1 MALRGIKS
9 FTEGCENKLWTT
21 TIPEA
26 RIAAWEAEV
35 ERLKPRKQK
44 NWSGTLQDRF
54 GVLTRVRYNP
64 EGVVIPG
71 SSYVSHFENFLS
83 GRRQGIRGT
92 DSEWMPVVPAG
103 LMASIAEST
112 PGFLLV
118 RPQGDER
125 FDDMSANESGVQYH
139 LARMENQTW
148 NHEPQNHPIGV
159 PVRPGEPV
167 RG

>member
-1 MALRGIKS
+1 MALRGVKHLAAD
-9 FTEGCENKLWTT
+9 FENKLWTT

-35 ERLKPRKQK
+35 ERLKPRKRR

-92 DSEWMPVVPAG
+92 ESEWMPVVPAG
-103 LMASIAEST
+103 LMAAIAEST
-112 PGFLLV
+112 PGILLV

-125 FDDMSANESGVQYH
+125 FDHMPAAESGVQYH

-148 NHEPQNHPIGV
+148 NHEPRNHPIGV
-159 PVRPGEPV
+159 PTRPGEPV